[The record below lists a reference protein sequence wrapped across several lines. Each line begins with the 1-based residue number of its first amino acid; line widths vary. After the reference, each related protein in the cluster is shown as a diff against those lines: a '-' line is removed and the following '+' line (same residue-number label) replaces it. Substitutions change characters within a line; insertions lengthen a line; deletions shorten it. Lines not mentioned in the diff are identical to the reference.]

1 MTLGAWRGRAD
12 RIVCFSGFIPAFA
25 GGESSVMCKI
35 VDLCLP
41 VQFLFPLPIL
51 QPFPQCGCLFAA
63 GQPPLFVLDEHYLSL
78 VIIIFRRGFE
88 FLSRHQSS
96 VLNRLYIFSYGFYF
110 SWKLSVF
117 FLIVRIHE
125 VVCYAY
131 TECFLEP
138 VPNFFSVGSLVK
150 SMYAV
155 SPPVNKS
162 FVFVYK
168 DVFKVSP

>member
-1 MTLGAWRGRAD
+1 MVEPT
-12 RIVCFSGFIPAFA
+12 
-25 GGESSVMCKI
+25 ESYVFPGSS
-35 VDLCLP
+35 P
-41 VQFLFPLPIL
+41 PLPAGNLPLCVRLWIYA
-51 QPFPQCGCLFAA
+51 FPYSFFSLCRYSSLSRQCGCLFAA

-131 TECFLEP
+131 TECFLKP
-138 VPNFFSVGSLVK
+138 VPDFFSVGSLVK
-150 SMYAV
+150 SMYTV
-155 SPPVNKS
+155 SPPVNKP

-168 DVFKVSP
+168 DVFETPP